1 MKNPKVKTPYD
12 RHHILYIRKE
22 WNKGRLNKLRLHP
35 YCIVPMDRDSLHRYL
50 HVHLA
55 CIPAPSGGVV
65 DSVLM
70 QLEFLERYG
79 AISQEDDV
87 EKRITVLIALF
98 ECIAQPTA
106 DALKEQLRII
116 REFYTKKAPQE

>member
-1 MKNPKVKTPYD
+1 MSKATGRNPLD
-12 RHHILYIRKE
+12 RHHIFYIRKE
-22 WNKGRLNKLRLHP
+22 WNKGKLDLLRRHP
-35 YCIVPMDRDSLHRYL
+35 YCVIPLDSETIHRYI

-70 QLEFLERYG
+70 QLDFLKRYD
-79 AISQEDDV
+79 AIGPGDSL
-87 EKRITVLIALF
+87 EKRLIVLIALF

-106 DALKEQLRII
+106 DALKEQLRIV
-116 REFYTKKAPQE
+116 REFYRNKKAPP